1 MITKRHWVVIIVLGI
16 TVSAAWYY
24 GMAQLDG
31 NKQLYARRL
40 LPSEVGGWSGVD
52 LPVSK
57 PVTDTLR
64 TTDVLERAFSKSGV
78 RDVIFSVVF
87 AMDDRTA
94 VHAPE
99 ECMVGGGRE
108 ITCRN
113 VVKYPVRLPRDTSEI
128 SPDAGELPPDM
139 PLGDTID
146 LEVVELVLSSDK
158 GITLVHF
165 FYKCSQKVTPN
176 YVQHEWDM
184 LMSNLASGRST
195 NALVKTSTMV
205 AAPGGEREMLEARAR
220 CKEVMQL
227 MFPYVMRALP

>member
-1 MITKRHWVVIIVLGI
+1 MITKRHWVAIAVLGI
-16 TVSAAWYY
+16 TTSAAWYY
-24 GMAQLDG
+24 GMAQRGG

-78 RDVIFSVVF
+78 PYVILSVVF

-99 ECMVGGGRE
+99 ECMVGSGRE
-108 ITCRN
+108 IAGRQ
-113 VVKYPVRLPRDTSEI
+113 VIKYPVRLPRDTSEI

-139 PLGDTID
+139 PLGDMID
-146 LEVVELVLSSDK
+146 LEVVELVLS
-158 GITLVHF
+158 GEEGVMVLHF
-165 FYKCSQKVTPN
+165 FYKCGQKVTTN
-176 YVQHEWDM
+176 YFQHEWDM

-195 NALVKTSTMV
+195 NALIKTTTV
-205 AAPGGEREMLEARAR
+205 VTAPAGEREMAEARAR
-220 CKEVMQL
+220 STEIMQL